1 MAFSESDLRAQIAAG
16 GNKENAGTPAAD
28 NAPQTITM
36 RGRTVTLPPGIDAE
50 TVRATLQ
57 KRRSGGTLSAEEQ
70 ALMRKVFAAMNE
82 GENRNAPAA
91 DYRFGGDFW
100 VVVQADNGA
109 TRAAAVRAGITDLD
123 RVEIVSGL
131 TENERVLILPSAH
144 LVETQERLQ
153 QFINRRVGTLPG
165 MGSR

>member
-1 MAFSESDLRAQIAAG
+1 VDAA
-16 GNKENAGTPAAD
+16 
-28 NAPQTITM
+28 
-36 RGRTVTLPPGIDAE
+36 
-50 TVRATLQ
+50 TVRAALQ
-57 KRRSGGTLSAEEQ
+57 KRRDGGTMSPDEQ
-70 ALMRKVFAAMNE
+70 ALLRKVFAAMNQDS
-82 GENRNAPAA
+82 GNKAPPT

-100 VVVQADNGA
+100 VVLQSANGD
-109 TRAAAVRAGITDLD
+109 TRAATVRAGITDLD

-131 TENERVLILPSAH
+131 EENERVLILPSAH